1 MGEHK
6 ERYYFELAIGAALWS
21 HEACVSFEVEE
32 GRRIVCSVALAKEAR
47 YGKDA
52 LEIREAL
59 EKQLRADMK
68 ERAAREALPPD
79 TAEWVESTEGPVP
92 VPRSTLED
100 LGYVQLPRLRE
111 DVPEHWR
118 KTLDKL

>member
-6 ERYYFELAIGAALWS
+6 ERHYFELAIGAALWS

-32 GRRIVCSVALAKEAR
+32 GRRIICSVALTKEAGS
-47 YGKDA
+47 GKDH

-68 ERAAREALPPD
+68 SRADREARPPD
-79 TAEWVESTEGPVP
+79 TART
-92 VPRSTLED
+92 TLED

-118 KTLDKL
+118 RIITP